1 MDKPVEIIIDDRERN
16 EEIVNGLEQHNV
28 SVRFAQL
35 PVGDYIISDRICVER
50 KTVSDFSNSVMDL
63 RLFDQIERLSRSFQK
78 PILIIEGDEEISI
91 TKNAMIGAMLKVCI
105 DSNVQILRSE
115 SGEETA
121 YMLSRL
127 AEREQIVDD
136 REPRILGFKKAY
148 TNRQWQLLILSS
160 IPGVG
165 PKLAKDLLAKFKTI
179 RNVVD
184 ANIEDLISVDKIGKI
199 KASRIHK
206 ILNMESGDEVDGSY

>member
-1 MDKPVEIIIDDRERN
+1 
-16 EEIVNGLEQHNV
+16 
-28 SVRFAQL
+28 
-35 PVGDYIISDRICVER
+35 
-50 KTVSDFSNSVMDL
+50 
-63 RLFDQIERLSRSFQK
+63 
-78 PILIIEGDEEISI
+78 
-91 TKNAMIGAMLKVCI
+91 MIGAMLKVCI